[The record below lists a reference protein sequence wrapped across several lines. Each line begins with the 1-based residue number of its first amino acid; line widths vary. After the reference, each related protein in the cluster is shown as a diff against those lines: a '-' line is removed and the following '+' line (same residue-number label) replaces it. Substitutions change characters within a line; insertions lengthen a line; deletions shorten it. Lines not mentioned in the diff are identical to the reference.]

1 MRYCVRPF
9 ALSLAVAVEQAF
21 LTRIPNRDIQDKK
34 LFFSTMLYS
43 RPCEYAI
50 RTMAYLARVRPENRA
65 QVQEIAAAEGI
76 PAPVLAKVLQQL
88 ARGNLVSSFKG
99 PAGGFSLTRSPKEIN
114 LYEIFHV
121 VDGVEDLN
129 RCAVG
134 LAECNDFA
142 PCPLHDTWKS
152 VRVHLLEYLKRTT
165 LTEMATAVER
175 KKELLRRGHKRARK
189 TTRRLT

>member
-1 MRYCVRPF
+1 
-9 ALSLAVAVEQAF
+9 
-21 LTRIPNRDIQDKK
+21 
-34 LFFSTMLYS
+34 MLYS

-50 RTMAYLARVRPENRA
+50 RTMAYLAQVAPDGRV

-88 ARGNLVSSFKG
+88 ARGNLVNSFKG
-99 PAGGFSLTRSPKEIN
+99 PAGGFSLNRSSKEIN

-134 LAECNDFA
+134 LAECNDSA

-152 VRVHLLEYLKRTT
+152 VRVHLQEYLKKTT
-165 LTEMATAVER
+165 LAEMATAVER
-175 KKELLRRGHKRARK
+175 KKELLRRVRKQSKKGNRRAP
-189 TTRRLT
+189 